1 MRVIEWCLQT
11 DMSKRPSAGQ
21 LVGIP
26 RVSNILKTIK
36 LKNMNAQ
43 TQKLNEKNEQLQ
55 AEIMQKKAIF
65 ARLEEEVNLRKQKQ
79 QQVDEKIQTLK
90 KLKEEFEREIARTS
104 HKSSHNDLLSTDDMS
119 YESDKLI
126 WNNNII

>member
-1 MRVIEWCLQT
+1 VIEWCLQT
-11 DMSKRPSAGQ
+11 DLSKRPSAGQ

-43 TQKLNEKNEQLQ
+43 TTKLNEKNELLL
-55 AEIMQKKAIF
+55 AEVMQKKAIF
-65 ARLEEEVNLRKQKQ
+65 VKLEDEVNQRKKKQ
-79 QQVDEKIQTLK
+79 QEVEEKIQMLK
-90 KLKEEFEREIARTS
+90 KLKDEFEREISRNS
-104 HKSSHNDLLSTDDMS
+104 NKSSNNDLLSTDDMS

-126 WNNNII
+126 WHDNLI

>member
-1 MRVIEWCLQT
+1 
-11 DMSKRPSAGQ
+11 MSKRPSAGQ

-119 YESDKLI
+119 YESDKLV